1 MIPTCNIHDSNRNTE
16 ELIWLLPPP
25 CKIDR
30 NRDQDVSVQC
40 FHPTSLIPF
49 QTTTVWQVEDVRK
62 TPVIDLGNDDVC
74 QQLQLTETRIFVN
87 NVSTQRDYDH
97 SNPGLVGK
105 LKPFARL
112 M

>member
-1 MIPTCNIHDSNRNTE
+1 M
-16 ELIWLLPPP
+16 
-25 CKIDR
+25 
-30 NRDQDVSVQC
+30 SVP
-40 FHPTSLIPF
+40 FFFATSLLPF
-49 QTTTVWQVEDVRK
+49 QTTTVRQVEDVYK
-62 TPVIDLGNDDVC
+62 LSVIDVDDDEVC
-74 QQLQLTETRIFVN
+74 QPAWVTETRIFVN